1 MINGALYLDEDLA
14 SSIALKFA
22 DHMRQLI
29 YDLRLQMIHVM
40 RPDIKPQSVGCG
52 WVRRTWE
59 KGVLEEGTS
68 MISRMLKT
76 ENIQFPFSGPP
87 KVMMGD
93 RDKETLA
100 ELTNNTYDL
109 FIEGNQNTSNVKD
122 FHRLINSSLY
132 KKAPCPIL
140 IARNQIKRNRTVLLA
155 EEGTNIRRLAEQ
167 FGRLM
172 KTSKLSVD
180 LIYFKAPKI
189 FDWDRH
195 MSAVAFAEAGEFE
208 TAREFIQK
216 ENSLQKN
223 EAATPSFS
231 DSETIAALDK
241 IKVNDTRFM
250 NGPPDKLSILLQ
262 DYDLVASAFPSRKST
277 HLEALAS
284 TNASVMLFK

>member
-14 SSIALKFA
+14 SSIALKFV

-40 RPDIKPQSVGCG
+40 RPDIKPQSVGYG

-59 KGVLEEGTS
+59 KGVLEEGMS

-76 ENIQFPFSGPP
+76 ENVHFPVSGPP

-93 RDKETLA
+93 RDQETLA
-100 ELTNNTYDL
+100 ELTNNAYDL
-109 FIEGNQNTSNVKD
+109 FIEGDHDISSVKD
-122 FHRLINSSLY
+122 FRKLINSRLY
-132 KKAPCPIL
+132 AKAPCPIL
-140 IARNQIKRNRTVLLA
+140 IARNQIKRNRSVLLA

-167 FGRLM
+167 FGSLM

-189 FDWDRH
+189 TDWDRH
-195 MSAVAFAEAGEFE
+195 MAAAAFAEAGEFE
-208 TAREFIQK
+208 TAREVFQK
-216 ENSLQKN
+216 ENPSQKS
-223 EAATPSFS
+223 EAARPTFS

-241 IKVNDTRFM
+241 IKVNDTRLM
-250 NGPPDKLSILLQ
+250 NGPADKLAVLLQ
-262 DYDLVASAFPSRKST
+262 DYDLVASTFPSRKSF

-284 TNASVMLFK
+284 TDASVMLFK

>member
-14 SSIALKFA
+14 SSIALKFV

-29 YDLRLQMIHVM
+29 FDLRLQMIHVM
-40 RPDIKPQSVGCG
+40 RPDIKPRSVGCG

-59 KGVLEEGTS
+59 KGVLEDGMS

-76 ENIQFPFSGPP
+76 ENVHFPISGPP
-87 KVMMGD
+87 KVMLGD
-93 RDKETLA
+93 RDKETLT
-100 ELTNNTYDL
+100 ELTNNAYDL
-109 FIEGNQNTSNVKD
+109 FIEGDHDISNVKD
-122 FHRLINSSLY
+122 FRKLINSRLY
-132 KKAPCPIL
+132 AKAPCPIL
-140 IARNQIKRNRTVLLA
+140 IARDQIKRNRTVLLA

-180 LIYFKAPKI
+180 LIYFKAPKSI
-189 FDWDRH
+189 DWDRH

-208 TAREFIQK
+208 TAREILQK
-216 ENSLQKN
+216 ENSLLKN
-223 EAATPSFS
+223 EASSPAFS
-231 DSETIAALDK
+231 DLETIAALDK

-250 NGPPDKLSILLQ
+250 NGPPDKLAILLQ
-262 DYDLVASAFPSRKST
+262 DYDLVASSFPSRKST
-277 HLEALAS
+277 HLEALAT

>member
-14 SSIALKFA
+14 SSIALKFV
-22 DHMRQLI
+22 DRMRQSI
-29 YDLRLQMIHVM
+29 SDLRLQMIHVM

-59 KGVLEEGTS
+59 KGVLEEGMS
-68 MISRMLKT
+68 MINRMLKT
-76 ENIQFPFSGPP
+76 ENVQFPISGPP

-93 RDKETLA
+93 RDKETLT
-100 ELTNNTYDL
+100 ELTTNAYDL

-140 IARNQIKRNRTVLLA
+140 IARNEIKKNRTVLLA
-155 EEGTNIRRLAEQ
+155 EEGTNIKRLAQQ

-172 KTSKLSVD
+172 HTSKLSID

-189 FDWDRH
+189 IDWDRH

-223 EAATPSFS
+223 EAATPAFS

-250 NGPPDKLSILLQ
+250 NGPPDKLAVLLQ

>member
-1 MINGALYLDEDLA
+1 MINGALYLDENLA

-29 YDLRLQMIHVM
+29 NDLRLQMIHVM
-40 RPDIKPQSVGCG
+40 RPDIKPHSVGCG

-59 KGVLEEGTS
+59 KGVLEEGMS

-100 ELTNNTYDL
+100 ELTDNAYDL
-109 FIEGNQNTSNVKD
+109 FIEGDQDISGLKA
-122 FHRLINSSLY
+122 FRKRISSRLY
-132 KKAPCPIL
+132 TKAPCPIL
-140 IARNQIKRNRTVLLA
+140 IARNQIKRNRTVMLA
-155 EEGTNIRRLAEQ
+155 EAGTNIQRLADQ
-167 FGRLM
+167 FGRII

-189 FDWDRH
+189 IDWERH

-208 TAREFIQK
+208 TAK
-216 ENSLQKN
+216 EILQKN
-223 EAATPSFS
+223 EAAPPAFS

-241 IKVNDTRFM
+241 IKVNDTRFI
-250 NGPPDKLSILLQ
+250 NGPPEKLALLLQ
-262 DYDLVASAFPSRKST
+262 DYDLVASSFPSSTST

-284 TNASVMLFK
+284 TDASVMLFK

>member
-1 MINGALYLDEDLA
+1 MINGALYLDEDLG

-59 KGVLEEGTS
+59 KGVLEEGMS
-68 MISRMLKT
+68 MITRMLKT
-76 ENIQFPFSGPP
+76 ENVHFPISGPP

-93 RDKETLA
+93 KQKETLA
-100 ELTNNTYDL
+100 ELTNNAYDL
-109 FIEGNQNTSNVKD
+109 FIEGEKDISNVKD
-122 FHRLINSSLY
+122 FRKLISSSLY
-132 KKAPCPIL
+132 VKAPCPIL

-155 EEGTNIRRLAEQ
+155 EEGTNIKRLAEQ

-172 KTSKLSVD
+172 QTSKLSVD

-189 FDWDRH
+189 IDWDRH

-208 TAREFIQK
+208 TAREILKK
-216 ENSLQKN
+216 ESSLQKN
-223 EAATPSFS
+223 GESIQSFS
-231 DSETIAALDK
+231 DSETIAALDN
-241 IKVNDTRFM
+241 IKLNETRFM
-250 NGPPDKLSILLQ
+250 NGPADKLAVLLR
-262 DYDLVASAFPSRKST
+262 DYDLVASTFPSRKSA
-277 HLEALAS
+277 HLEALAT

>member
-1 MINGALYLDEDLA
+1 MINGALYLDEDLG

-59 KGVLEEGTS
+59 KGVLEEGMS
-68 MISRMLKT
+68 MITRMLKT
-76 ENIQFPFSGPP
+76 ENVHFPISGPP

-93 RDKETLA
+93 KQKETLA
-100 ELTNNTYDL
+100 ELTNNAYDL
-109 FIEGNQNTSNVKD
+109 FIEGEKDISNVKD
-122 FHRLINSSLY
+122 FRKLISSSLY
-132 KKAPCPIL
+132 VKAPCPIL

-155 EEGTNIRRLAEQ
+155 EEGTNIKRLAEQ

-172 KTSKLSVD
+172 QTSKLSVD

-189 FDWDRH
+189 IDWNRH

-208 TAREFIQK
+208 TAREILKK
-216 ENSLQKN
+216 ESSLQKN
-223 EAATPSFS
+223 GESIQSFS
-231 DSETIAALDK
+231 DSETIAALDN
-241 IKVNDTRFM
+241 IKLNETRFM
-250 NGPPDKLSILLQ
+250 NGPADKLAVLLR
-262 DYDLVASAFPSRKST
+262 DYDLVASTFPSRKSA
-277 HLEALAS
+277 HLEALAT

>member
-40 RPDIKPQSVGCG
+40 RPDIKPQSVGSG

-59 KGVLEEGTS
+59 KGVLEEGMS

-76 ENIQFPFSGPP
+76 ENVQFPISGPP

-100 ELTNNTYDL
+100 ELTTNAYDL
-109 FIEGNQNTSNVKD
+109 FIEGGQNISNVKD
-122 FHRLINSSLY
+122 FHKLINSSLY

-140 IARNQIKRNRTVLLA
+140 IARNEIKRNRTVLLA
-155 EEGTNIRRLAEQ
+155 EEGTNIKRLAQQ
-167 FGRLM
+167 FGRIM
-172 KTSKLSVD
+172 HTSKLAVD

-189 FDWDRH
+189 IDWDRH

-223 EAATPSFS
+223 GESSQTFS
-231 DSETIAALDK
+231 DSETIAALNK
-241 IKVNDTRFM
+241 INLNDTRFM
-250 NGPPDKLSILLQ
+250 NGPAEKLGVLLK
-262 DYDLVASAFPSRKST
+262 DYDLVASTFPSRKCT

>member
-1 MINGALYLDEDLA
+1 MINGALYLDEDL
-14 SSIALKFA
+14 SSSVALKFV

-59 KGVLEEGTS
+59 KGVLEEGMS
-68 MISRMLKT
+68 MINRMLKT
-76 ENIQFPFSGPP
+76 ENVQFPISGPP

-100 ELTNNTYDL
+100 ELTNNVYDL
-109 FIEGNQNTSNVKD
+109 FIEGDKDISNVKD
-122 FHRLINSSLY
+122 FRKLINSSLY
-132 KKAPCPIL
+132 VKAPCPIL
-140 IARNQIKRNRTVLLA
+140 IARKQIKRNRTVLLA
-155 EEGTNIRRLAEQ
+155 EEGTNIKRLAEQ
-167 FGRLM
+167 FGQLIQ
-172 KTSKLSVD
+172 TSKLSID

-189 FDWDRH
+189 MDWDRH
-195 MSAVAFAEAGEFE
+195 MSAVAFAEAGEFD
-208 TAREFIQK
+208 TAREILQK
-216 ENSLQKN
+216 ESSPQKN
-223 EAATPSFS
+223 GESRPAFS

-241 IKVNDTRFM
+241 IKINDTRFM
-250 NGPPDKLSILLQ
+250 NGPAEKLPVLLE
-262 DYDLVASAFPSRKST
+262 DYDLVASAFPTSRSA